1 MTEQEFHEI
10 DCSWDIKMDA
20 YSSQNSCPTG
30 IKHPKALLYN
40 PAAESHSGFL
50 EPILDKL
57 EMITKSNG
65 DVSLSLFLCVMK
77 VFIATI
83 HVNKLNEISLEY
95 SYG

>member
-20 YSSQNSCPTG
+20 YSSQNSCPIG

-65 DVSLSLFLCVMK
+65 DVSL
-77 VFIATI
+77 II
-83 HVNKLNEISLEY
+83 HIKKLKEISLEY
-95 SYG
+95 SHS